1 VVDTFDDVW
10 YGVHEPD
17 AHTYAGY
24 TRSIDELEA
33 LAQQAP
39 KEVQP

>member
-17 AHTYAGY
+17 ARTYEGY
-24 TRSIDELEA
+24 TRSIDQLET
-33 LAQQAP
+33 LAQHASQD
-39 KEVQP
+39 VQP